1 MKSRITAGIILI
13 GVVLGGGW
21 LTWHLWHRG
30 SAAAEGDTAAEEAAR
45 DVVMLPAAKIE
56 AAGIEVS
63 PVARRRIE
71 PTVVVPGR
79 LQYDDTR
86 HIEVKIP
93 TDGVLAEIRV
103 KPGDVVAAGQVLA
116 VVSSPEVGNARAD
129 VLKRQAEHE
138 LAEEKLAWE
147 DATAQGLQKLVAA
160 IKDGGDAAA
169 ISREL
174 EGVTL
179 GSYREQIITAYA
191 RYRLAETLAA
201 GVKSVQ
207 ESGALSGRTVQERLS
222 ERDAAD
228 AALKAVSEQSA
239 FEARQDCAAAK
250 LAAEDAQRRLR
261 ISRQHLQALLGYEEA
276 VADAKD
282 DSSAARNDDH
292 PLSLVELRAPFAGT
306 IESRTFSVSER
317 VRPGD
322 ALFVLADT
330 SKLWVSAD
338 IREREWGALQLR
350 EGQELTVTLP
360 ALPDRRLT
368 ATVYYVGREVSPQT
382 NAVPLVATIDNGDC
396 QLRPGQFVRVR
407 LPMAEPRDVLAVP
420 DAAIVEHEGQAFA
433 FVEQGAGKY
442 ARKDIQ
448 KGVAD
453 EGFTEVSGLKEGERI
468 VVQGA
473 FYLKSELLLEGE
485 E

>member
-1 MKSRITAGIILI
+1 MRNRIIAGIILI
-13 GVVLGGGW
+13 GVILGGGW

-30 SAAAEGDTAAEEAAR
+30 SAAAESDTAADEAAR
-45 DVVMLPAAKIE
+45 DVVTLPAAKIE

-86 HIEVKIP
+86 HIEVKVP

-103 KPGDVVAAGQVLA
+103 KPGGVVTAGQVLA

-129 VLKRQAEHE
+129 VLKRQAEYE
-138 LAEEKLAWE
+138 LAAEKLAWV

-160 IKDGGDAAA
+160 IKYGGDAAA
-169 ISREL
+169 ISKEL

-239 FEARQDCAAAK
+239 FEARQDCSVAK
-250 LAAEDAQRRLR
+250 LAADDAQRRLR
-261 ISRQHLQALLGYEEA
+261 ISRQHLQALLGYEEGTA
-276 VADAKD
+276 EDAEANRKD
-282 DSSAARNDDH
+282 EGR
-292 PLSLVELRAPFAGT
+292 PLSLVEVRAPFAGT

-407 LPMAEPRDVLAVP
+407 LPMAEPREVLAVP
-420 DAAIVEHEGQAFA
+420 DAAIVEHEGQAFT
-433 FVEQGAGKY
+433 FVAQGDGKY

-448 KGVAD
+448 KGIAD
-453 EGFTEVSGLKEGERI
+453 EGFTEVSSGLNEAERV